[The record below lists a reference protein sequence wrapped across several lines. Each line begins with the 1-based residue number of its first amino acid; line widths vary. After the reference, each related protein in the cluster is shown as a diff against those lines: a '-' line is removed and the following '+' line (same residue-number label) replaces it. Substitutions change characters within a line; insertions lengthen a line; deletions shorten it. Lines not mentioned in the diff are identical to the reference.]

1 MDWPRN
7 GGEFRL
13 GDFQVQSGEVI
24 RDARL
29 VWKTYGTL
37 TPERDNVVLYP
48 CSYGAKHDD
57 MEWLIGSDGILDP
70 TRWFIVIPN
79 MFSNGVSSGPAD
91 SPDYPTLVTP
101 WDNVHAQHRLL
112 SEQFGIDR
120 LHAVYGF
127 SMGAQQA
134 YHWAALFPDAVERAI
149 VVAGSART
157 SPHNKVFLLS
167 LFATLEAAPEY
178 LGGIRYSSEPT
189 KALRAFS
196 RIYAGWAMSQYWY
209 RDGLHLSSTGATTL
223 EDFLTNKWETG
234 FHSHGAANLHAQGRT
249 WLNGDISD
257 NELYGGDLVKAL
269 NAIRVNVLLMPG
281 RS

>member
-37 TPERDNVVLYP
+37 TPEWDNVVLYP

-91 SPDYPTLVTP
+91 SPYYPTLVTP
-101 WDNVHAQHRLL
+101 WDNVHARHRLL
-112 SEQFGIDR
+112 TEQFGIDR

-127 SMGAQQA
+127 SMGAQRPGFESDQGSRPA
-134 YHWAALFPDAVERAI
+134 
-149 VVAGSART
+149 VAGADR
-157 SPHNKVFLLS
+157 S
-167 LFATLEAAPEY
+167 LFSCCRQRVGKGPSRAYRVDADPEHLGPPRGQSRFDPRRRCLPEGGGPTLARINTASATAPTRPQAASREMSGFEEDRDLGKRLEILKEAVPSTAKAA
-178 LGGIRYSSEPT
+178 
-189 KALRAFS
+189 F
-196 RIYAGWAMSQYWY
+196 
-209 RDGLHLSSTGATTL
+209 
-223 EDFLTNKWETG
+223 
-234 FHSHGAANLHAQGRT
+234 
-249 WLNGDISD
+249 
-257 NELYGGDLVKAL
+257 
-269 NAIRVNVLLMPG
+269 
-281 RS
+281 

>member
-1 MDWPRN
+1 LMDWPQN

-112 SEQFGIDR
+112 IEQFG
-120 LHAVYGF
+120 
-127 SMGAQQA
+127 
-134 YHWAALFPDAVERAI
+134 P
-149 VVAGSART
+149 
-157 SPHNKVFLLS
+157 P
-167 LFATLEAAPEY
+167 
-178 LGGIRYSSEPT
+178 
-189 KALRAFS
+189 
-196 RIYAGWAMSQYWY
+196 
-209 RDGLHLSSTGATTL
+209 
-223 EDFLTNKWETG
+223 
-234 FHSHGAANLHAQGRT
+234 
-249 WLNGDISD
+249 
-257 NELYGGDLVKAL
+257 
-269 NAIRVNVLLMPG
+269 VLLLKPRCGNKRGYPRTRMSLQSSSYKLLLGLYPCIVPLQ
-281 RS
+281 RNLSEN